1 MLIDD
6 IDWVKVW
13 WLQLSTILFDFFIY
27 LRQLVKF
34 ASIDLQIAWVYYD
47 RFGSSEEKLQLKQ
60 GGARET
66 INTKVNKRETDISKM
81 RAH

>member
-1 MLIDD
+1 
-6 IDWVKVW
+6 
-13 WLQLSTILFDFFIY
+13 
-27 LRQLVKF
+27 
-34 ASIDLQIAWVYYD
+34 LQIAWVYYD